1 MKVRVTKREIMN
13 GYNNVICVGYCCLQ
27 NLLEYESPE
36 YYTTRREGWGA
47 DIYDVG
53 NGNAICTGYAP
64 FGNIRVDSATCQK
77 YEEMVHEHQNS
88 FDYKKEKAYRTKKL
102 NMFVSEVLKQK
113 NEKK

>member
-1 MKVRVTKREIMN
+1 MKERVTKKKIMS
-13 GYNNVICVGYCCLQ
+13 GYNNVICVGYGYLE
-27 NLLEYESPE
+27 NLLTYESPE
-36 YYTTRREGWGA
+36 YYTTWREGWGA

-64 FGNIRVDSATCQK
+64 FGNIRVDYATCQR
-77 YEEMVHEHQNS
+77 YEEMMHKHRNS
-88 FDYKKEKAYRTKKL
+88 FNYKKEKAWRTKKL